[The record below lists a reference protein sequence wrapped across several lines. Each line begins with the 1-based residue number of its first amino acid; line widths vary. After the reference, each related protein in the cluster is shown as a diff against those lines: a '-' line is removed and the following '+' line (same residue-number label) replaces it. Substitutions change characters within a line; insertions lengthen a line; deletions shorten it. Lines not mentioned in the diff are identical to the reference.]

1 MGNNTSTQG
10 GGNHTS
16 AFRRGTGS
24 LGLSRLELDSRSKP
38 SGLYSTTSTKW
49 DDKTIRRLIGDGKLA
64 SRLIGTDIR
73 LSTTSVE
80 CPICFL
86 YYSQV
91 NTTNCCKA
99 SICTECW
106 LQVQADPKDKNA
118 SCPFCNTPKVRVK
131 VKKPL
136 SDAQVDKR
144 EVEEQKVVEA
154 TILARANSANLP
166 SLGSQEQ
173 QQQHQPH
180 QVSHSS
186 SAVNTTTTS
195 TNPASAPAMDD
206 KENTLLPNIQ
216 SLALT
221 KEERIKL
228 ERQMSSQS
236 HHPLL
241 LQMQRDAQ
249 AERDRHMVEHATLRA
264 ERRRDRVRQSRQELE
279 RLIRSRRAMEQLTGW
294 SAEDDFAEETLEE
307 LVEEEEEQDGMRRRE
322 LGGGRER
329 PPRIND
335 LFMLEAALYLSMR
348 EGSGSGGN
356 SNNANTRQ
364 NRRGDP
370 SAAMRRFRSRNE
382 QDPLLR
388 ALMRMDIAG
397 GEDIVEE
404 AEERRGFG
412 GLMSEETQI
421 EMAIQASLRDEEERT
436 RMAEEAQGSNDGEEQ
451 NSDGDESVNANTGLS
466 GDESDSFDH
475 NTGPDETE
483 GVTIVGSE
491 TNTSTTTDH
500 VENDSDKRANDTR
513 ETTTTL
519 SLRHTTND
527 VEIEGARNID
537 VQDNSTVVIVD
548 NESTSPVPTTSCS
561 QNATIEERRFSVE
574 SECSL

>member
-1 MGNNTSTQG
+1 
-10 GGNHTS
+10 
-16 AFRRGTGS
+16 
-24 LGLSRLELDSRSKP
+24 
-38 SGLYSTTSTKW
+38 
-49 DDKTIRRLIGDGKLA
+49 
-64 SRLIGTDIR
+64 
-73 LSTTSVE
+73 
-80 CPICFL
+80 
-86 YYSQV
+86 
-91 NTTNCCKA
+91 
-99 SICTECW
+99 
-106 LQVQADPKDKNA
+106 
-118 SCPFCNTPKVRVK
+118 VK

-154 TILARANSANLP
+154 TILARANSAKLP
-166 SLGSQEQ
+166 SLSSQEQ
-173 QQQHQPH
+173 QQL
-180 QVSHSS
+180 SHS
-186 SAVNTTTTS
+186 AVTNTSNTNINSTS
-195 TNPASAPAMDD
+195 TNPPSAPPTDD

-221 KEERIKL
+221 PEERIKL
-228 ERQMSSQS
+228 EREMSSQS

-241 LQMQRDAQ
+241 LQMQRDAE

-294 SAEDDFAEETLEE
+294 SAEEDFAEETLEE
-307 LVEEEEEQDGMRRRE
+307 LVEEEEERDGMRRRE
-322 LGGGRER
+322 LGGGRDR

-348 EGSGSGGN
+348 EGSGSGSN
-356 SNNANTRQ
+356 SNNANTRH

-436 RMAEEAQGSNDGEEQ
+436 RMAEETQGSNDDEEE

-466 GDESDSFDH
+466 DDESDGDDRVDH

-483 GVTIVGSE
+483 GATNVDSE
-491 TNTSTTTDH
+491 PNTSTTTDH
-500 VENDSDKRANDTR
+500 VENDSDKRANDTG
-513 ETTTTL
+513 ETTILPLT
-519 SLRHTTND
+519 HTTND

-548 NESTSPVPTTSCS
+548 NESTTPVPTTSCS
-561 QNATIEERRFSVE
+561 QNATIEERRFRAE